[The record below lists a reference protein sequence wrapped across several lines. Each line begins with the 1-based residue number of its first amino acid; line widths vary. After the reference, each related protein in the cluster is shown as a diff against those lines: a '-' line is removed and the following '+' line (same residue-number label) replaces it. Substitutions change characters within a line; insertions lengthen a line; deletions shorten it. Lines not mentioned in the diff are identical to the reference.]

1 MDSHGAAAPDELTQ
15 TGESQAPRLELDG
28 VSGPLD
34 RLLALTQD
42 HRIDLARLSLAALVG
57 QIAAALER
65 AVPLGQRAD
74 WLVMAAWLL
83 HLRPQLLL
91 PVDAPAH
98 RAAAKQAG
106 QLHKGLVGLRAVQAL
121 AAWLGAQPQLG
132 RDVFALAQPRRVG
145 MSVVAGHEA
154 TVIEFLWAA
163 MALFD
168 DGPANPDA
176 APRYQPQPLDLHA
189 VADARRRIM
198 RLLAAGPDG
207 QTLDRLLPPE
217 PTGRA
222 GGETAA
228 ALKRRSAWAS
238 TFVASQELAKAGQV
252 RLAQDEAFSMVHVR
266 PAAGA
271 MARVQQITTPVTGMG
286 AEPTKLTLP
295 DSLCR
300 RRGDRRVPTAAW
312 CGSAS

>member
-1 MDSHGAAAPDELTQ
+1 MDSHGADASGEQMP
-15 TGESQAPRLELDG
+15 TGEGQAPRLELDG
-28 VSGPLD
+28 FSGPLD
-34 RLLALTQD
+34 RLLALARD

-57 QIAAALER
+57 QMAAALER
-65 AVPLGQRAD
+65 AVPLGQKAD

-83 HLRPQLLL
+83 HLRSQLFL

-106 QLHKGLVGLRAVQAL
+106 ELRKGLAGLGAVQAL
-121 AAWLGAQPQLG
+121 AAWLDVQPQLG
-132 RDVFALAQPRRVG
+132 RDVFARGQPRRVG

-168 DGPANPDA
+168 DAPSDPDD
-176 APRYQPQPLDLHA
+176 APRYRPQPLDLHA

-207 QTLDRLLPPE
+207 QTLDRLLPE
-217 PTGRA
+217 QTGNA
-222 GGETAA
+222 GGGTDAT
-228 ALKRRSAWAS
+228 LKRRSAWAS
-238 TFVASQELAKAGQV
+238 TFVVSLELAKAGEV
-252 RLAQDEAFSMVHVR
+252 RLAQDEAFGMVHVR

-271 MARVQQITTPVTGMG
+271 M
-286 AEPTKLTLP
+286 
-295 DSLCR
+295 
-300 RRGDRRVPTAAW
+300 DR
-312 CGSAS
+312 ASR